1 MHDLLEALRLRPP
14 LSSEVLIDVGLVA
27 HTRTG
32 ITDELPADDPGI
44 AAVHRVREHAFDGVL
59 AQQSEKVV
67 LSIARKRWSRS
78 AADRPAKLT
87 SPPMPSR

>member
-1 MHDLLEALRLRPP
+1 VQR
-14 LSSEVLIDVGLVA
+14 VA
-27 HTRTG
+27 
-32 ITDELPADDPGI
+32 
-44 AAVHRVREHAFDGVL
+44 EHAFDGVL

-78 AADRPAKLT
+78 AADRSAKLP